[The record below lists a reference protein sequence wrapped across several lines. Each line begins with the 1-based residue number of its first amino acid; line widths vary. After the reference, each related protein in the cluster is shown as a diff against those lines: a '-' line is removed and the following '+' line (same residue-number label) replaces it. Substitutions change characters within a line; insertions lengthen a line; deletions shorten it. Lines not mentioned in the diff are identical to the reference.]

1 MPCLP
6 GYQRM
11 SQAKA
16 LLLKL
21 LNEGTKAVAQTEV
34 SVLETSGQA
43 WNRLERTVFLSS
55 AQLARREKCEQRDD
69 EWLCD
74 IAAGN
79 R

>member
-11 SQAKA
+11 SQAEA

-21 LNEGTKAVAQTEV
+21 LNEGTKAVAQTRYRFWR
-34 SVLETSGQA
+34 LRGRLGTGWSG
-43 WNRLERTVFLSS
+43 LVFLSS

>member
-11 SQAKA
+11 SQAEA

-43 WNRLERTVFLSS
+43 WNRLERTGLSVLRSVS
-55 AQLARREKCEQRDD
+55 ATREVRAAR
-69 EWLCD
+69 
-74 IAAGN
+74 
-79 R
+79 